1 MKKSHSIPVTFIL
14 DYDKES
20 GYYASQ
26 IKEYPHVISQGK
38 TKEEA
43 IENAI
48 DAFMEFVKMYQQ
60 KPAGSRVRSS
70 RTRTVMQS
78 NLLIHA

>member
-1 MKKSHSIPVTFIL
+1 MKSPHNIPVTFVL

-26 IKEYPHVISQGK
+26 IREYPHVISQGK
-38 TKEEA
+38 TQKEA

-48 DAFMEFVKMYQQ
+48 DAFMEFVEMQKQ
-60 KPAGSRVRSS
+60 KPIGVIRATQNRIIK
-70 RTRTVMQS
+70 QS
-78 NLLIHA
+78 NLLIRA

>member
-1 MKKSHSIPVTFIL
+1 MKKKQSLPVAFIL
-14 DYDKES
+14 DYDKDS

-38 TKEEA
+38 TQQEA

-48 DAFMEFVKMYQQ
+48 DAFMEFVAMYKQ
-60 KPAGSRVRSS
+60 KPTSRIRASQ
-70 RTRTVMQS
+70 TRIIKPS

>member
-1 MKKSHSIPVTFIL
+1 MKKQHSLQVTFIL
-14 DYDKES
+14 DYDKDS

-38 TKEEA
+38 TQQEA

-48 DAFMEFVKMYQQ
+48 DAFMEFAEMYKQ
-60 KPAGSRVRSS
+60 KPTSRIRATQ
-70 RTRTVMQS
+70 TRTIKPS
-78 NLLIHA
+78 NLLIHE

>member
-1 MKKSHSIPVTFIL
+1 MKTPHSIPVTFIL
-14 DYDKES
+14 EFDKES

-38 TKEEA
+38 TKKEA
-43 IENAI
+43 INNAI
-48 DAFMEFVKMYQQ
+48 DAFMEFIEMYKQ
-60 KPAGSRVRSS
+60 KTPTRVRATQ
-70 RTRTVMQS
+70 TRTIMTS

>member
-1 MKKSHSIPVTFIL
+1 MKKTHSLPVTFIL
-14 DYDKES
+14 DFDEES
-20 GYYASQ
+20 GWYASQ

-38 TKEEA
+38 TQEEA

-48 DAFMEFVKMYQQ
+48 DAFMEFVEMYKQSPTDESIQ
-60 KPAGSRVRSS
+60 PSK
-70 RTRTVMQS
+70 TRTVLPS

>member
-1 MKKSHSIPVTFIL
+1 MKKPHSLPVTFIL

-43 IENAI
+43 VENAI
-48 DAFMEFVKMYQQ
+48 DAFMEFVEMYKQ
-60 KPAGSRVRSS
+60 KPIGRVRSS
-70 RTRTVMQS
+70 KTRIVLPS

>member
-1 MKKSHSIPVTFIL
+1 MKKQHSLPVTFIL
-14 DYDKES
+14 DYDKDS

-38 TKEEA
+38 T
-43 IENAI
+43 
-48 DAFMEFVKMYQQ
+48 QQ
-60 KPAGSRVRSS
+60 KPTSRIRASQ
-70 RTRTVMQS
+70 TRIIKPS